1 MRQGLS
7 PEAACKEGVE
17 RIIKRNPTK
26 AKDIQVG
33 FLAIN
38 KKGEFGSYCLQ
49 KGFTYAVH
57 NKQEAKMYTAQSI
70 F

>member
-17 RIIKRNPTK
+17 RIIKRNPEK
-26 AKDIQVG
+26 AKEIQVG

-57 NKQEAKMYTAQSI
+57 NSQEDKMYTAPSI
-70 F
+70 Y